1 MFFILLLLITF
12 SFCIDVSRREE
23 IFQRRKKEFK
33 YISECLLKNER
44 TSPELKQSIK
54 ETPEERVNKV
64 IYNPKLEKT
73 DMELIR
79 NCRREAHRVTI
90 EEIKREEKLKAEEHS
105 KDL

>member
-1 MFFILLLLITF
+1 M
-12 SFCIDVSRREE
+12 
-23 IFQRRKKEFK
+23 
-33 YISECLLKNER
+33 
-44 TSPELKQSIK
+44 
-54 ETPEERVNKV
+54 NKV

-90 EEIKREEKLKAEEHS
+90 EEIKREEKLKAEEQS